1 MHDRSPQG
9 TTAAGT
15 VHRVDLGGPGWTVRW
30 EEGLPAGG
38 AGPSGDVV
46 ARLRDRIPASVPG
59 CVHDDLLAAGVIA
72 DPYVDDN
79 AAAVRW
85 VGESDWVYE
94 ADVELTDA
102 HTAGRVELVL
112 DGLATVAT
120 VRVNGREAVAT
131 ANMHRSYAV
140 DVSALVRLGVNRLA
154 VELSSAARAM
164 LDADDG
170 TLPYDWAYP
179 YNRLRVMASS
189 VGWDWAPPLVSAGL
203 WRPARIEAWSGV
215 RLRSHARGE
224 VSADLAGRR
233 VVVAVELDG
242 QDGGVAT
249 GEVELGL
256 GGHRSRHVVT
266 GRDEI
271 VLDVPDAEL
280 WWPHGYGAATLH
292 DVTVSLVGTDQE
304 QTHRVGLRHVDLD
317 TTPDATGRRFV
328 VVVNGR
334 EIFALGANWIP
345 DELLVSRMTAER
357 YVQRVDQAVAAN
369 MNMLR
374 VWGGGVYE
382 DDAFYSACDA
392 AGVLVWQDFAFACA
406 AYPEEEPLRSEVEAE
421 AREQVRRLAA
431 HPSVVVWNGSNENLQ
446 GWSDWGWPERVGTR
460 TWGEGYYRELLPR
473 VVAAEAPGTP
483 YVPSSPFS
491 STDGVGPNVD
501 GEGTSHLWD
510 QWNLYDYTTYRHHVP
525 RFAAELGFQAPPTWA
540 TLSAALTERPVDV
553 RGAALATRQ
562 RQVGGMRHLLRRLDG
577 HVPDPDRLLDDVD
590 DWSWATQLNQAEAL
604 RTAADHLR
612 GSWPRTAGMLV
623 WQLNDAWPGISWS
636 VVDHGGRPK
645 PGWHALRRAYAPRT
659 LSIQAH
665 DGAPR
670 VVLVNDTDA
679 VWQASVVVRRV
690 HVVGGPLGAPAEAEQ
705 TVVVAPRSVA
715 RWDVPPQ
722 VALAG
727 ARRDEVLVA
736 DCDGLRAWSALCRED
751 GVRWARPA
759 PTVEASRTPQGWRV
773 RITADVVTC
782 DVALLVDRLD
792 PAARVDDLLTFLLPG
807 ETVELDVTGA
817 EAADPAAFGA
827 RPVLRTRNDLW
838 HR

>member
-1 MHDRSPQG
+1 MRDRSLHA
-9 TTAAGT
+9 TTAGGT
-15 VHRVDLGGPGWTVRW
+15 VHRTDLTGPGWTVRLA
-30 EEGLPAGG
+30 GPVPAG
-38 AGPSGDVV
+38 AGGPADDVL
-46 ARLRDRIPASVPG
+46 ARLRAGIPASVPG
-59 CVHDDLLAAGVIA
+59 CVHDDLLAAGVVA
-72 DPYVDDN
+72 DPYVDDH

-94 ADVELTDA
+94 ADVELADA
-102 HTAGRVELVL
+102 RTEGRVELVL

-120 VRVNGREAVAT
+120 VRVNDQVVAAT
-131 ANMHRSYAV
+131 ANMHRSYAL
-140 DVSALVRLGVNRLA
+140 DVSGLVHPGVNRVA

-164 LDADDG
+164 LAADDG
-170 TLPYDWAYP
+170 ALPYDWAYP

-203 WRPARIEAWSGV
+203 WRPARVESWTGV
-215 RLRSHARGE
+215 RLRSQARGE

-233 VVVAVELDG
+233 VVVVVELDG
-242 QDGGVAT
+242 QDGDLAT
-249 GEVELGL
+249 GEVEVAVGA
-256 GGHRSRHVVT
+256 HRSRHVVT

-280 WWPHGYGAATLH
+280 WWPRGYGAPTLH
-292 DVTVSLVGTDQE
+292 EVTVALAGTDQE
-304 QTHRVGLRHVDLD
+304 QVHRVGLRHVHLD

-334 EIFALGANWIP
+334 EVFALGANWIP
-345 DELLVSRMTAER
+345 DELLISRMTADRYAER
-357 YVQRVDQAVAAN
+357 VGQAVAAH

-382 DDAFYSACDA
+382 ADAFYAACDA
-392 AGVLVWQDFAFACA
+392 AGMLVWQDFAFACA

-421 AREQVRRLAA
+421 AREQVRRLSA

-446 GWSDWGWPERVGTR
+446 GWSDWGWPDRVGTR

-473 VVAAEAPGTP
+473 VVAEEAPGTP

-491 STDGVGPNVD
+491 STTGVGPNVD
-501 GEGTSHLWD
+501 GEGTTHLWD
-510 QWNLYDYTTYRHHVP
+510 QWNLYDHTTYRDHVP
-525 RFAAELGFQAPPTWA
+525 RFAAELGFQAPPTGA
-540 TLSAALTERPVDV
+540 TLSSALTERPVDV
-553 RGAALATRQ
+553 RGDALATRQ
-562 RQVGGMRHLLRRLDG
+562 RQVGGMRHLVRRLDG

-590 DWSWATQLNQAEAL
+590 DWSWATQLNQADAL

-645 PGWHALRRAYAPRT
+645 PGWHALRRAFAPRT
-659 LSIQAH
+659 LSIQPR
-665 DGAPR
+665 DGVPQ

-679 VWQASVVVRRV
+679 TWQARVVVRRV
-690 HVVGGPLGAPAEAEQ
+690 HVATGPLGAAAETVQ
-705 TVVVAPRSVA
+705 TVDVGPRSVA
-715 RWDVPPQ
+715 RRDLPPQ

-727 ARRDEVLVA
+727 SRRDEVLVA
-736 DCDGLRAWSALCRED
+736 DCEDLRAWSALCRED

-759 PTVEASRTPQGWRV
+759 PAVEAERTPQGWRV
-773 RITADVVTC
+773 RVTADVVTC

-792 PAARVDDLLTFLLPG
+792 PAARVDDLLTLLLPG

-817 EAADPAAFGA
+817 QAADPAAFGA